1 MALVGI
7 AKLAA
12 QSQCLE
18 TKRSV
23 EYFEIPARS
32 ILNRTKPNM
41 PFRWT
46 INPYRGCEI
55 GCTYCFARYA
65 HEFMELDPAHF
76 EDKIYA
82 KSAPGHLLRQELSRI
97 PSKDEGIAI
106 GTATDPYQPAER
118 RFLRTRAILEVFA
131 SQRGW
136 HLGLITKSD
145 LILRDL
151 DLLREIARRNVL
163 GVHITITTLD
173 EKLARLLEP
182 RAPRPELRLQAVQK
196 LRSAGVCVGV
206 NPNPIMPGI
215 TDSDASLDAVAR
227 AARDHGAMTF
237 GGGALYLPGAA
248 QKVFLPFLDR
258 EFPHL
263 AARYRETFEHSIHLS
278 RAYKDALGERIRR
291 IRDRYG
297 LAAGA
302 IEYRPELW
310 AGEATRPLSATVKVG
325 CNWPISITACPR
337 SALPR
342 KPSPTAPP
350 RACSSSTAT
359 RDAGKTAPSATLR
372 STCAPAIAWWSTIPA
387 SFPRASSATAGES
400 TPCPSARTI
409 PSSASI

>member
-7 AKLAA
+7 ARLAA
-12 QSQCLE
+12 QSELLE
-18 TKRSV
+18 AKRSV

-55 GCTYCFARYA
+55 GCKYCYARYA
-65 HEFMELDPAHF
+65 HEFMELDPADF

-82 KSAPGHLLRQELSRI
+82 KAAPGHLLRQELGRI
-97 PSKDEGIAI
+97 QNKDEGIAI

-118 RFLRTRAILEVFA
+118 RFERTRAILQVFA
-131 SQRGW
+131 EQRNW

-145 LILRDL
+145 LIVRDL

-163 GVHITITTLD
+163 SVHITVTTVD

-182 RAPRPELRLQAVQK
+182 RAPRPELRLQTVQK

-215 TDSDASLDAVAR
+215 TDSDESLDAVAR
-227 AARDHGAMTF
+227 AAHNHGAMTL

-258 EFPHL
+258 EFPEL
-263 AARYRETFEHSIHLS
+263 AGRYRETFEHNIHLS

-297 LAAGA
+297 LASGM

-310 AGEATRPLSATVKVG
+310 AEEEQLQLFPLQ
-325 CNWPISITACPR
+325 
-337 SALPR
+337 
-342 KPSPTAPP
+342 
-350 RACSSSTAT
+350 
-359 RDAGKTAPSATLR
+359 
-372 STCAPAIAWWSTIPA
+372 
-387 SFPRASSATAGES
+387 
-400 TPCPSARTI
+400 
-409 PSSASI
+409 

>member
-65 HEFMELDPAHF
+65 HEFMELEPADF
-76 EDKIYA
+76 ETKIYA
-82 KSAPGHLLRQELSRI
+82 KAAPGHLLRQELARI
-97 PSKDEGIAI
+97 QHKDEGIAI

-118 RFLRTRAILEVFA
+118 RFERTRAILEVFA
-131 SQRGW
+131 GQRGW

-145 LILRDL
+145 LVLRDL
-151 DLLREIARRNVL
+151 PLLREIARRNVL
-163 GVHITITTLD
+163 SVHLTVTTLD

-182 RAPRPELRLQAVQK
+182 RAPRPELRMRAVQK

-291 IRDRYG
+291 IRERYG
-297 LAAGA
+297 LAAGI

-310 AGEATRPLSATVKVG
+310 AEEEQLDLFPLQ
-325 CNWPISITACPR
+325 
-337 SALPR
+337 
-342 KPSPTAPP
+342 
-350 RACSSSTAT
+350 
-359 RDAGKTAPSATLR
+359 
-372 STCAPAIAWWSTIPA
+372 
-387 SFPRASSATAGES
+387 
-400 TPCPSARTI
+400 
-409 PSSASI
+409 